1 MALKKLGHS
10 LVLKPSLSIFADLCS
25 KQTWLLFIQSDD
37 TFSKEIF
44 TKQLRIFQTSPHVH
58 LLNSCMQTFTCSF
71 I

>member
-25 KQTWLLFIQSDD
+25 KQTWSLFIQSDD

-44 TKQLRIFQTSPHVH
+44 TKQLRIFQTS
-58 LLNSCMQTFTCSF
+58 F
-71 I
+71 